1 MKLFIL
7 LLSLLAVSYTQ
18 SVGGYQELDVVEAQN
33 SPEILNLIQFGLDA
47 IVQNAIKKGFFTNTN
62 FVLTKINSVEEQVV
76 NGENYRFN
84 CDFADDKGVKI
95 EAKFVVFENPTK
107 TIRTVMSYSYK
118 VFYPSTPVPGN
129 NSTKWT
135 RVSPSEFKDAPE
147 LNGLFQLG
155 LRTVLGRIVEAGKVP
170 EGSVLTHAKILNIY
184 KRAVKNGEVYKFNCT
199 TTNQVNITVN
209 VTFQVVHQVKDF
221 TYDVEILPPPT
232 NPDNSNNPDN
242 STEPTNPTDPTN
254 PDNST
259 EPTNPTNP
267 DNSTNPN
274 PNEPTNPDNS
284 TNPNPTDPTN
294 PDNSTNPNPTEP
306 GNNNTNTTTP
316 TKVYEQLDLSLIDT
330 NPEIKK
336 ALDFGV
342 AGVLQKGHE
351 QKKIPVSDYSVTE
364 RIKLVRLNLTNG
376 LDYIFTVRL
385 ANSANT
391 VRVFTN
397 FTVYVRY
404 STGEMTLPAYY
415 YFYQISKDFV
425 PTQPSND
432 TNTTVPGNTTN
443 PVPEPG
449 TGNNSTNTT
458 EPETGSGSGSDN
470 STNTT
475 TPTPPT
481 NSTSDYVEVDDNEI
495 ATSQEIQNVLSFGIN
510 QVIETGIKQGK
521 VPDTEYTVTQVES
534 VTRKTDKGKN
544 TYKCKVGLVNANNVK
559 VNMSFTVAVD
569 TKGLNLRG
577 YSYKVTGIKVPSS
590 N

>member
-1 MKLFIL
+1 MKLVIL
-7 LLSLLAVSYTQ
+7 LLSILAVSYTQ

-47 IVQNAIKKGFFTNTN
+47 IIQNAVKKGFFTNTN
-62 FVLTKINSVEEQVV
+62 FVLTKVNSVEEQVV

-84 CDFADDKGVKI
+84 CEFADDKGVKI

-135 RVSPSEFKDAPE
+135 RVTPSEFKDAPE

-170 EGSVLTHAKILNIY
+170 EGSVLTHAKILSIY

-209 VTFQVVHQVKDF
+209 LTFQVVHQVRDF
-221 TYDVEILPPPT
+221 DYNVEILPPPT

-242 STEPTNPTDPTN
+242 STDPT
-254 PDNST
+254 T
-259 EPTNPTNP
+259 PTNP

-274 PNEPTNPDNS
+274 PNEPTNPTNPDNS
-284 TNPNPTDPTN
+284 TDPTTPTN

-316 TKVYEQLDLSLIDT
+316 PAKVYEQLDLSLIDT
-330 NPEIKK
+330 NSEIKK

-351 QKKIPVSDYSVTE
+351 QGKIPESDYSVTE
-364 RIKLVRLNLTNG
+364 RISLVRLNLTNG

-385 ANSANT
+385 ANSAKT

-404 STGEMTLPAYY
+404 STGAMTLPAYY
-415 YFYQISKDFV
+415 YYYSIDKDFE
-425 PTQPSND
+425 PQQPNNG
-432 TNTTVPGNTTN
+432 TNTTIPGNNTNPVPEPGNGNTTN

-458 EPETGSGSGSDN
+458 EPETGSGSNNG
-470 STNTT
+470 TNTT

-495 ATSQEIQNVLSFGIN
+495 ATSQEIQNVLNFGIN
-510 QVIETGIKQGK
+510 NVTQTGIKQGK
-521 VPDTEYTVTQVES
+521 VPDSQYTISQVES
-534 VTRKTDKGKN
+534 VTRKTDKGS
-544 TYKCKVGLVNANNVK
+544 TYKCKVSLVNAQNVK
-559 VNMSFTVAVD
+559 LNMSFTVAVD
-569 TKGLNLRG
+569 PKTQELGLRG